1 MRRIGTTHSCFSI
14 WFRKKKK
21 SRNIKELFIYDCVCV
36 SEHVSWS
43 FLFSLFIFRNNPRWR
58 TNFRDGHFI
67 TVLLDDVVGELSL
80 EVSPQYFPST
90 RSAEPLTRQLLS
102 TPIRSPPPYLP
113 YTHPPPHQLHPI
125 DLRPPFPYLMGDGLR
140 FPSSACF
147 THGRRS
153 GGGGVMWGFPAF
165 VNIVS

>member
-1 MRRIGTTHSCFSI
+1 M
-14 WFRKKKK
+14 
-21 SRNIKELFIYDCVCV
+21 FIYDCVCM

-102 TPIRSPPPYLP
+102 TPIRSPPPYLQ
-113 YTHPPPHQLHPI
+113 YTHPPP
-125 DLRPPFPYLMGDGLR
+125 PPTPPHR
-140 FPSSACF
+140 PSSALSLSN
-147 THGRRS
+147 GRWTPLSLLRLFHTRAQEW
-153 GGGGVMWGFPAF
+153 GWGCYVGVSSFCQYC
-165 VNIVS
+165 IVIRFSSW